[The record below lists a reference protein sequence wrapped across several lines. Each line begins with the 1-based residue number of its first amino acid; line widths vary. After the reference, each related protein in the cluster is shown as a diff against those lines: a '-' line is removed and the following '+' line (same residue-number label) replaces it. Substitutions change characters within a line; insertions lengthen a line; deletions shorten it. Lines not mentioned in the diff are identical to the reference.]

1 MATAYSL
8 WGIWVKSVWIE
19 FQWIF
24 KECLHPPHRV
34 GAELN
39 TRTIR
44 MFKSAAVN
52 VKSSQICAFLTNIHQ
67 QHQSG
72 KTFKQSGPVHDSQ
85 TTLEVEAQEMNPS
98 WAGRD
103 SLHRSLFQR
112 SKRQKKRLTIQMT
125 PPGTWT
131 PPMTMSSS
139 RSRDVPG
146 AVG

>member
-1 MATAYSL
+1 MTTAYSL
-8 WGIWVKSVWIE
+8 WGIWMKSVWIE

-39 TRTIR
+39 IRTIR
-44 MFKSAAVN
+44 MFKSATVN
-52 VKSSQICAFLTNIHQ
+52 VQSSQICAFLTNIHQ
-67 QHQSG
+67 QHQSV
-72 KTFKQSGPVHDSQ
+72 KSFKQSGPVHDSQ

-103 SLHRSLFQR
+103 SLHHSF
-112 SKRQKKRLTIQMT
+112 SKVEKTEKRLTIQMT

-131 PPMTMSSS
+131 PPMTMSSL
-139 RSRDVPG
+139 RSRDVPT